1 MRNEQIKRME
11 GINELLKVIAENTN
25 NKIFEYQ
32 ESICHFIALKTTV
45 KFKDIK
51 SGYTISVYNKSNNAD
66 KFSYGGVLWSIINDF
81 KLWIITGK
89 KSNGKNG
96 YGGIRVL
103 EDESSS
109 CGYSKIIEKA
119 IYIGYLA

>member
-1 MRNEQIKRME
+1 MRIEQIKRME

-51 SGYTISVYNKSNNAD
+51 SGYTISVYNTSNNAD

-81 KLWIITGK
+81 KLWIITGD

-103 EDESSS
+103 EEESSIN
-109 CGYSKIIEKA
+109 GYSNIIKKA
-119 IYIGYLA
+119 KAIGYLD